1 MDDASRQTGARVS
14 LQLKASTGERIE
26 HTILLDFP
34 ASNNEIEYE
43 EILVEINLSK
53 FASLEKLIICN
64 DSQLV
69 MG

>member
-14 LQLKASTGERIE
+14 LQLKASTRERIE

-43 EILVEINLSK
+43 EILVEIDLAK